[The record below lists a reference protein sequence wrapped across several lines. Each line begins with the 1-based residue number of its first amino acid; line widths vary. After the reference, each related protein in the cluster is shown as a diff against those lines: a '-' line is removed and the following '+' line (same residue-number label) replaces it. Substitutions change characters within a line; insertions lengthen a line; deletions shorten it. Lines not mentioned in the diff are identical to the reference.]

1 MSEGCSSCLL
11 LASPSLWLQRWLI
24 LMWLLLHGQQ
34 KQCFQAFTVEQAPA
48 VFPESSPLQEP
59 DLDSRGTLPFHW
71 MRHPPQSEQQRL
83 PVSNS
88 SSRTALSV
96 EAQLRGLG
104 TRLPAAQRYVGH
116 HSFKSH
122 FPDFDTMY
130 SSSWF
135 RSSREADRNRLIQSL
150 LFAGHAPWRLNYWGL
165 VTIHTKKKYTS
176 IIFKTPLCG
185 NYSVTH

>member
-1 MSEGCSSCLL
+1 MTYPDVVAPPQTAETMFPSFHCRTGTSSFPRVFPTPR
-11 LASPSLWLQRWLI
+11 ARFGLQRHLTFSTEWDI
-24 LMWLLLHGQQ
+24 
-34 KQCFQAFTVEQAPA
+34 
-48 VFPESSPLQEP
+48 PLK
-59 DLDSRGTLPFHW
+59 
-71 MRHPPQSEQQRL
+71 
-83 PVSNS
+83 VSNS

-122 FPDFDTMY
+122 FLDFDTMY

-165 VTIHTKKKYTS
+165 VTIHTKK
-176 IIFKTPLCG
+176 IHF
-185 NYSVTH
+185 NYFQDSPVW